1 MAREAQTYSSAT
13 LLYPQV
19 GSCAVSHGRDL
30 GTGTIERSSFCDY
43 LDEKSDTFMSDIHN
57 RMPLT
62 LTTSV
67 WGDWLDPDMD
77 DVGALKHLIM
87 RQSTEAFD
95 VHQVDPKVGNPQHD
109 RPENILPVPT
119 DTLW

>member
-1 MAREAQTYSSAT
+1 
-13 LLYPQV
+13 
-19 GSCAVSHGRDL
+19 
-30 GTGTIERSSFCDY
+30 
-43 LDEKSDTFMSDIHN
+43 
-57 RMPLT
+57 MPLT

-67 WGDWLDPDMD
+67 WDDWLDPAMSDI
-77 DVGALKHLIM
+77 GALKHLIM

-95 VHQVDPKVGNPQHD
+95 APQVDPKVGNPQHD